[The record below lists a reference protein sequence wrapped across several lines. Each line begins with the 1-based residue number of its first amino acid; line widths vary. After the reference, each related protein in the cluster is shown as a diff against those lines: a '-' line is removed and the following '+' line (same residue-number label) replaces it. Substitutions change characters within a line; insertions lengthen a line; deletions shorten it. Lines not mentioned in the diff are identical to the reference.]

1 MFYFEKSKS
10 QPFLVSSDPHSVHN
24 ALFHIAKKYINLS
37 TLLCDKKLVLKNSP
51 PPASPRISQASGVS
65 PKDRGESEK
74 AVGSEKVSI
83 SGGEL
88 EKDAESLPG
97 GAGDIYF
104 VLASFNLFHF

>member
-1 MFYFEKSKS
+1 M
-10 QPFLVSSDPHSVHN
+10 HN

-37 TLLCDKKLVLKNSP
+37 TLLCDKKLVLKNSQ
-51 PPASPRISQASGVS
+51 PPASPRISQVSGVS

-88 EKDAESLPG
+88 EKDAKSLPA
-97 GAGDIYF
+97 GAGDIYIF
-104 VLASFNLFHF
+104 YYSSCLF